1 MVDAELGK
9 RKREDEDE
17 NWEVKRV
24 KTEEVSK

>member
-1 MVDAELGK
+1 MVDVELGK
-9 RKREDEDE
+9 RKREEEEE

>member
-17 NWEVKRV
+17 NWELKRV